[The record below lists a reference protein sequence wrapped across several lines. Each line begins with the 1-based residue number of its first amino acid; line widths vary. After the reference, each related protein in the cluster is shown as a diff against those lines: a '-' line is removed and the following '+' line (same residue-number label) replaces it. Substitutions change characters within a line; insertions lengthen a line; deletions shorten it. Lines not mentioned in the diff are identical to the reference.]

1 MKKTTLLFTALTV
14 SAVSSVA
21 MAAGWEDNMYS
32 GDAFIGFEGGYAK
45 PKVKVYGIP
54 GESDDKNGAGYFG
67 VRFGSYWNDNARA
80 YLSLNY
86 IEQEDAYLKKE
97 SGTVTE
103 YKVHGVKQLNL
114 LASAD
119 YLFMPESELRPFAG
133 LSVGGTRTEARGYN
147 VKDPST
153 GGNNVGSFEK
163 KWSLS
168 YGAQAG
174 AIYQMDNF
182 DLEAGVKFLTSGS
195 SHHYDKD
202 HDIKLKVN
210 RSAQLY
216 AAASIHF

>member
-54 GESDDKNGAGYFG
+54 GESDDKNGTGYFG

-86 IEQEDAYLKKE
+86 IEQEDAYLKRE
-97 SGTVTE
+97 GGTIPE

-133 LSVGGTRTEARGYN
+133 LSIGGTRTEARGYN
-147 VKDPST
+147 VKDNK
-153 GGNNVGSFEK
+153 GVGSFEK

-182 DLEAGVKFLTSGS
+182 DLEAGVKFLTNGS
-195 SHHYDKD
+195 SHHYDDKNN
-202 HDIKLKVN
+202 IKLKVN

>member
-54 GESDDKNGAGYFG
+54 GESDDKNGTGYFG

-86 IEQEDAYLKKE
+86 IEQEDAYLKKKDN
-97 SGTVTE
+97 SGAVTAK

-119 YLFMPESELRPFAG
+119 YLFMPESELQPFAG
-133 LSVGGTRTEARGYN
+133 LSIGGTRTEARGFN
-147 VKDPST
+147 VERSGT
-153 GGNNVGSFEK
+153 VGSFEK

-195 SHHYDKD
+195 SHHYDKN
-202 HDIKLKVN
+202 HNIKLKVN

>member
-86 IEQEDAYLKKE
+86 IEQEDAYLKRE
-97 SGTVTE
+97 SGAITE

-147 VKDPST
+147 VKDPIT
-153 GGNNVGSFEK
+153 GGNVGSFEK